1 MRHRLVTFAALA
13 GAAALTACGGGAV
26 RAPAAMSSPVPA
38 RSNVYAPDSLTR
50 ADYAR
55 AEQFLPGN
63 LQDSV
68 FGTRVSPTWL
78 PDGRVWYRH
87 PTPSGEQVVVVTPS
101 TGDVERL
108 SADDSRARA
117 LAPADTGW
125 AASDDGRAWLRNAVV
140 SPDGKW
146 AAFLQDHDLWLRDLA
161 TQRDYPLTTNGEDGY
176 GYATNNAGWVRSDRP
191 VLRWSPDS
199 RRIATF
205 RHDARGV
212 GRMVVAHTRAGH
224 PVVDSWR
231 YPLPE
236 DTVIFRIER
245 LVVDVSNPASPS
257 VVRFKM
263 PPDPHRSS
271 VCDHVYCN
279 GTFADLEWTPD
290 GRRVAF
296 VSTSRDHKRAT
307 LRVADAVTGN
317 VRTVLEETSPTFL
330 ETGYD
335 RWNWR
340 LLPDSHEVIWYSR
353 RDDWGKLYLYDL
365 DSGDLKHAIGPGHY
379 NVLDVLRVDPDT
391 RTLWF
396 VADGAR
402 DGNPYFT
409 DFYRVS
415 LDGGAPTLLTA
426 ESANHEISLSPDG
439 RWFVDSYSTPTEPPA
454 TVLRD
459 TRDGRIV
466 ARLEKADVSRLLAA
480 GWQPPMPFTV
490 KARDGKTDLYGLLF
504 RPTRFDPSKKYP
516 VINYVYPGPQSGS
529 VSTWGWSAARRDHQS
544 LAELGFV
551 VVALNAM
558 GGPMRTQ
565 SFQATYYGDMGDNGL
580 PDQIAGIE
588 QLAERYPWMDLDR
601 VGIWGHSGGGF
612 ASTNAILR
620 YPDFYKVAV
629 SEAGNHDN
637 RVYEDDWGEKWQGLL
652 RDLGDGTTTY
662 DNQANQRLA
671 GNLKGKLLLAHGAV
685 DDNVPYFNTLLVVQA
700 LIDANKDF
708 DLIIFPDQ
716 RHGFAMT
723 PYMIRR
729 RWDYFVR
736 NLLGAEPPAG
746 YEIGA
751 ER

>member
-1 MRHRLVTFAALA
+1 MRHRLVPFAALA
-13 GAAALTACGGGAV
+13 GAALFAACGSAG
-26 RAPAAMSSPVPA
+26 APAVAAPTPVGPTTT
-38 RSNVYAPDSLTR
+38 RYAPDSLTS
-50 ADYAR
+50 ADYER
-55 AEQFLPGN
+55 AEQFLQPTV
-63 LQDSV
+63 QDEV
-68 FGTRVSPTWL
+68 FGARVSPSWL
-78 PDGRVWYRH
+78 DDGRFWYRTT
-87 PTPSGEQVVVVTPS
+87 TPDGEQVVLVTPS
-101 TGDVERL
+101 SGEVERL
-108 SADDSRARA
+108 AGDDPRAKA
-117 LAPADTGW
+117 LMPADTGW
-125 AASDDGRAWLRNAVV
+125 TASEEGKAWLRNAVV
-140 SPDGKW
+140 SPDRKW
-146 AAFLQDHDLWLRDLA
+146 GAFIRGHDLWVRDLA
-161 TQRDYPLTTNGEDGY
+161 THEDHRLTTDGQEDY

-199 RRIATF
+199 KHIATF

-212 GRMVVAHTRAGH
+212 GRMYVTHTRAGH
-224 PVVDSWR
+224 PELDSWR

-245 LVVDVSNPASPS
+245 LVVDVSDPASPEII
-257 VVRFKM
+257 RFKM

-290 GRRVAF
+290 SRRVAF
-296 VSTSRDHKRAT
+296 VSTSRDHQHAT
-307 LRVADAVTGN
+307 LRVADAATGE

-335 RWNWR
+335 DWNWR
-340 LLPDSHEVIWYSR
+340 LLPDSHELIWYSR
-353 RDDWGKLYLYDL
+353 RDDWGRLFLYDL
-365 DSGDLKHAIGPGHY
+365 DTGSLKHPIGPGHY
-379 NVLDVLRVDPDT
+379 NVLDVLRVDPDS
-391 RTLWF
+391 RTVWF
-396 VADGAR
+396 VGNGGQV
-402 DGNPYFT
+402 GNPYFT

-415 LDGGAPTLLTA
+415 LDGGPPALLTPD
-426 ESANHEISLSPDG
+426 SANHDVSLSPDG
-439 RWFVDSYSTPTEPPA
+439 RWFVDTYSTPTTAPV

-459 TRDGRIV
+459 AADGHVV
-466 ARLEKADVSRLLAA
+466 AQLETADISRLLAT

-504 RPTRFDPSKKYP
+504 RPTSFDPSKRYP

-529 VSTWGWSAARRDHQS
+529 VSTWGWSGARRDHQS

-565 SFQATYYGDMGDNGL
+565 SFQAAYYGDMGDNGL
-580 PDQIAGIE
+580 PDQIAGIR
-588 QLAERYPWMDLDR
+588 QLAERYSWMDLDR

-612 ASTNAILR
+612 ASTDAMLR

-637 RVYEDDWGEKWQGLL
+637 RMYEDDWGEKWQGLL
-652 RDLGDGTTTY
+652 RDLGNGKTSY
-662 DNQANQRLA
+662 DNQANQLLA
-671 GNLKGKLLLAHGAV
+671 NNLKGKLLLAHGAV
-685 DDNVPYFNTLLVVQA
+685 DDNVPYYNTLLVVQA

-708 DLIIFPDQ
+708 DLILFPDQ

-729 RWDYFVR
+729 RWDYFVK
-736 NLLGAEPPAG
+736 NLLGAQPPAG
-746 YEIGA
+746 YAIA
-751 ER
+751 PQR